1 MKIEHWA
8 LAAVFFSLCATA
20 AAAAVPGG
28 IAIVELP
35 ANVEG
40 AWFDD
45 RPVMLLKD
53 QNPPLAVL
61 GVPLD
66 TPVGAHEITVDV
78 TGQGSL
84 KLGFK
89 VEEKAY
95 PEQHVTIKNR
105 RMVNPD
111 PVDLERIGKE
121 SRLMREHYLTFS
133 DLQKSPFPLSW
144 PLEGPVSSE
153 FGLRRFFNGE
163 PRNPHSG
170 LDIAAPEGTPV
181 LAPAPGVISLTG
193 DFFFNGNTVF
203 VDHGGGLVTMAC
215 HLSAI
220 DVEPGQRVDRGEQVG
235 RVGATGRATGAHLHW
250 SLSLNGTRV
259 DPRAGLQLLEP
270 PPQPDG
276 KTQFDG
282 EPYGEPSGASGA
294 PPSSP
299 AGG

>member
-1 MKIEHWA
+1 MSGVAMKIDHRHLS
-8 LAAVFFSLCATA
+8 LAMAFCSLWVTA
-20 AAAAVPGG
+20 AMAAVPGG
-28 IAIVELP
+28 ITIIELP
-35 ANVEG
+35 ADVES
-40 AWFDD
+40 AWFAD

-53 QNPPLAVL
+53 ETPPLAVL

-66 TPVGAHEITVDV
+66 TPVGAHEITVAV
-78 TGQGSL
+78 SGQGSQRVS
-84 KLGFK
+84 FE
-89 VEEKAY
+89 VEDKAY

-111 PVDLERIGKE
+111 PVDLDRIGKE
-121 SRLMREHYLTFS
+121 SRLMRKHYLTFA
-133 DLQKSPFPLSW
+133 DLAETPFPLSW

-181 LAPAPGVISLTG
+181 LAPAAGVISLTG

-203 VDHGGGLVTMAC
+203 IDHGAGLVTMAC

-220 DVEPGQRVDRGEQVG
+220 DVEQGQGVTRGEQVG

-259 DPRAGLQLLEP
+259 DPRAGLQLFEAPPVPPAPEP
-270 PPQPDG
+270 I
-276 KTQFDG
+276 
-282 EPYGEPSGASGA
+282 GASDA

-299 AGG
+299 AGD